1 MWIEELSNGRYKYFE
16 RYKDPYTD
24 KWKKTS
30 VTLDSDSNR
39 AKKEAQKILEGKIK
53 KALRNLKTSEAYFT
67 DILDSWWEFHKKEL
81 RRTSISSLTSNVKL
95 VRETFGLKTKI
106 AKIDPLY
113 VQNYINRLDISRS
126 KLERVKSILNLS
138 FDYAITLGHIKTNPA
153 RQAKLPKKVLTIE
166 DYEKIKN
173 KYLEIETELIP
184 LIKELRRTK
193 RTYRNGLIAEFLFLD
208 GARIGEVVALEDI
221 NYRKNDHD
229 NFIDI
234 FGTLDSVKGYKKAKK
249 EPPKTP
255 AGYRTNKLSRRES
268 EILDEAIQIRDLN
281 KSLNPNWITMDRNYI
296 FVTDRGVPIQRN
308 SFNESIKAANQRLEH
323 PINKPISSHI
333 FRHTLVSYL
342 AEKGVPLKAIMDR
355 VGHEDSETTM
365 KIYTHVTN
373 KMKDK
378 VVDMINE
385 LPL

>member
-1 MWIEELSNGRYKYFE
+1 MWSENHKSGKINFVE
-16 RYKDPYTD
+16 RYRDPYTG
-24 KWKKTS
+24 KWKKAS
-30 VTLDSDSNR
+30 VLMEKDTPR
-39 AKKEAQKILEGKIK
+39 IRKQAQKILDEKI
-53 KALRNLKTSEAYFT
+53 AAILQELNSSEVLYT
-67 DILDSWWEFHKKEL
+67 DVLNNWWKFHQKEL
-81 RRTSISSLTSNVKL
+81 RRTSISSLKSNVQY
-95 VRETFGLKTKI
+95 VRENFGIDVKI
-106 AKIDPLY
+106 SKIDTYY
-113 VQNYINRLDISRS
+113 VQQFINGLELSRPR
-126 KLERVKSILNLS
+126 LERVKSILNQS
-138 FDYAITLGHIKTNPA
+138 FDYAVSLNHIKTNPA

-184 LIKELRRTK
+184 LINELRRTK
-193 RTYRNGLIAEFLFLD
+193 RTYLNSLIAEFLFLD

-221 NYRKNDHD
+221 NYRKDD
-229 NFIDI
+229 NFVDI
-234 FGTLDSVKGYKKAKK
+234 FGTLDSVQGYKKAKK

-255 AGYRTNKLSRRES
+255 AGYRSNKLSKRES
-268 EILDEAIQIRDLN
+268 EILDEAIKIRDLN
-281 KSLNPNWITMDRNYI
+281 KSLSPNWITMDRSYI
-296 FVTDRGVPIQRN
+296 FVTNRGVPIQRN

-373 KMKDK
+373 RMKDK
-378 VVDMINE
+378 VVDVIDE
-385 LPL
+385 LSL

>member
-1 MWIEELSNGRYKYFE
+1 MWIEELSNGKYKYFE
-16 RYKDPYTD
+16 RYKDPYTE
-24 KWKKTS
+24 KWRKVS
-30 VTLDSDSNR
+30 VTLESASNR
-39 AKKEAQKILEGKIK
+39 AKKEAQKILEEKIK
-53 KALRNLKTSEAYFT
+53 TALRNLKTSDAYFT
-67 DILDSWWEFHKKEL
+67 DVLDSWWEFHKKEI
-81 RRTSISSLTSNVKL
+81 RRTSISALTSNVRL

-106 AKIDPLY
+106 TKIDTLY
-113 VQNYINRLDISRS
+113 VQDYINKLDISRP

-138 FDYAITLGHIKTNPA
+138 FDYAVTIEHLKMNPA
-153 RQAKLPKKVLTIE
+153 RQAKLPKKVLTLE

-184 LIKELRRTK
+184 LIQELRRTK
-193 RTYRNGLIAEFLFLD
+193 RTYLNSLIAEFLFLD

-221 NYRKNDHD
+221 NYRKDD

-234 FGTLDSVKGYKKAKK
+234 FGTLDSVQGYKKAKK

-255 AGYRTNKLSRRES
+255 AGYRSNKLSKRES
-268 EILDEAIQIRDLN
+268 EILDEAIKIRDLN
-281 KSLNPNWITMDRNYI
+281 KSLNPNWITMDRSYI
-296 FVTDRGVPIQRN
+296 FVTNRGVPIQRN
-308 SFNESIKAANQRLEH
+308 SFNESIKAATQRLEH
-323 PINKPISSHI
+323 PINTAISSHI
-333 FRHTLVSYL
+333 FRHTLLSYL

-355 VGHEDSETTM
+355 VGHEDSDTTM

>member
-1 MWIEELSNGRYKYFE
+1 MWIEELSNGKYKYFE
-16 RYKDPYTD
+16 RYKDPYTE
-24 KWKKTS
+24 KWRKVS
-30 VTLDSDSNR
+30 VTLESSSNR
-39 AKKEAQKILEGKIK
+39 AKKEAQKILEEKIK
-53 KALRNLKTSEAYFT
+53 TALRNLKTSDAYFT
-67 DILDSWWEFHKKEL
+67 DVLDSWWEFHKKEI
-81 RRTSISSLTSNVKL
+81 RRTSISALTSNVRL

-106 AKIDPLY
+106 TKIDTLY
-113 VQNYINRLDISRS
+113 VQDYINKLDISRP

-138 FDYAITLGHIKTNPA
+138 FDYAVTIGHLKMNPA

-184 LIKELRRTK
+184 LINELRRTK
-193 RTYRNGLIAEFLFLD
+193 RTYLNSLIAEFLFLD

-221 NYRKNDHD
+221 NYRKDD
-229 NFIDI
+229 NFVDI
-234 FGTLDSVKGYKKAKK
+234 FGTLDSVQGYKKAKK

-255 AGYRTNKLSRRES
+255 AGYRSNKLSKRES
-268 EILDEAIQIRDLN
+268 EILDEAIKIRDLN
-281 KSLNPNWITMDRNYI
+281 KSLNPNWITMDRSYI
-296 FVTDRGVPIQRN
+296 FVTNRGVPIQRN
-308 SFNESIKAANQRLEH
+308 SFNESIKAANRRLEH

-355 VGHEDSETTM
+355 VGHEDSDTTM

>member
-1 MWIEELSNGRYKYFE
+1 MWIEELSNGKYKYFE
-16 RYKDPYTD
+16 RYKDPYTE
-24 KWKKTS
+24 KWRKVS
-30 VTLDSDSNR
+30 VTLESSSNR
-39 AKKEAQKILEGKIK
+39 AKKEAQKILEEKIK
-53 KALRNLKTSEAYFT
+53 TALRNLKTSDAYFT
-67 DILDSWWEFHKKEL
+67 DVLDSWWEFHKKEI
-81 RRTSISSLTSNVKL
+81 RRTSISALTSNVRL

-106 AKIDPLY
+106 TKIDTLY
-113 VQNYINRLDISRS
+113 VQDYINKLDISRP

-138 FDYAITLGHIKTNPA
+138 FDYAVTIGHLKMNPA

-184 LIKELRRTK
+184 LINELRRTK
-193 RTYRNGLIAEFLFLD
+193 RTYLNSLIAEFLFLD

-221 NYRKNDHD
+221 NYRKDD
-229 NFIDI
+229 NFVDI
-234 FGTLDSVKGYKKAKK
+234 FGTLDSVQGYKKAKK

-255 AGYRTNKLSRRES
+255 AGYRSNKLSKRES
-268 EILDEAIQIRDLN
+268 EILDEAIKIRDLN
-281 KSLNPNWITMDRNYI
+281 KSLNPNWITMDRSYI
-296 FVTDRGVPIQRN
+296 FVTNRGVPIQRN

-323 PINKPISSHI
+323 SINKPISSHI

-355 VGHEDSETTM
+355 VGHEDSDTTM

>member
-1 MWIEELSNGRYKYFE
+1 MWIEELSNGKYKYFE
-16 RYKDPYTD
+16 RYRDPYTD
-24 KWKKTS
+24 KWKKVS
-30 VTLDSDSNR
+30 ITLETGSNR
-39 AKKEAQKILEGKIK
+39 AKKEAQKILEEKIK
-53 KALRNLKTSEAYFT
+53 TALRNLKTSDAYFT
-67 DILDSWWEFHKKEL
+67 DVLDSWWEFHKKEI
-81 RRTSISSLTSNVKL
+81 RRTSISALTSNVRL

-106 AKIDPLY
+106 TKIDTLY
-113 VQNYINRLDISRS
+113 VQDYINKLDISRP

-138 FDYAITLGHIKTNPA
+138 FDYAVTVGHIKTNPA

-184 LIKELRRTK
+184 LINELRRTK
-193 RTYRNGLIAEFLFLD
+193 RTYLNSLIAEFLFLD

-221 NYRKNDHD
+221 NYRKDD
-229 NFIDI
+229 DFVDI
-234 FGTLDSVKGYKKAKK
+234 FGTLDSVQGYKKAKK

-255 AGYRTNKLSRRES
+255 AGYRSNKLSKRES
-268 EILDEAIQIRDLN
+268 EILDEAIKIRDLN
-281 KSLNPNWITMDRNYI
+281 KSLNPNWITMDRSYI
-296 FVTDRGVPIQRN
+296 FVTNRGVPIQRN
-308 SFNESIKAANQRLEH
+308 SFNESIKAANQRLER

-355 VGHEDSETTM
+355 VGHEDSDTTM

>member
-1 MWIEELSNGRYKYFE
+1 MWSENHKSGKINFVE
-16 RYKDPYTD
+16 RYRDPYTG
-24 KWKKTS
+24 KWKKAS
-30 VTLDSDSNR
+30 VLMEKDTPR
-39 AKKEAQKILEGKIK
+39 IRKQAQKILDEKI
-53 KALRNLKTSEAYFT
+53 AAILQELNSSEVLYT
-67 DILDSWWEFHKKEL
+67 DVLNNWWKFHQKEL
-81 RRTSISSLTSNVKL
+81 RRTSISSLKSNVQY
-95 VRETFGLKTKI
+95 VRENFGIDVKI
-106 AKIDPLY
+106 SKIDTYY
-113 VQNYINRLDISRS
+113 VQQFINGLELSRPR
-126 KLERVKSILNLS
+126 LERVKSILNQS
-138 FDYAITLGHIKTNPA
+138 FDYAVSLNHIKTNPA

-184 LIKELRRTK
+184 LINELRRTK
-193 RTYRNGLIAEFLFLD
+193 RTYLNSLIVEFLFLD

-221 NYRKNDHD
+221 NYRKDD
-229 NFIDI
+229 NFVDI
-234 FGTLDSVKGYKKAKK
+234 FGTLDSVQGYKKAKK

-255 AGYRTNKLSRRES
+255 AGYRSNKLSKRES
-268 EILDEAIQIRDLN
+268 EILDEAIKIRDLN
-281 KSLNPNWITMDRNYI
+281 KNLNPNWITMDRSYI
-296 FVTDRGVPIQRN
+296 FVTNRGVPIQRN

-373 KMKDK
+373 RMKDK
-378 VVDMINE
+378 VVDVIDE
-385 LPL
+385 LSL

>member
-1 MWIEELSNGRYKYFE
+1 MWSENHKSGKINFVE
-16 RYKDPYTD
+16 RYRDPYTG
-24 KWKKTS
+24 KWKKAS
-30 VTLDSDSNR
+30 VLMEKDTPR
-39 AKKEAQKILEGKIK
+39 IRKQAQKILDEKI
-53 KALRNLKTSEAYFT
+53 AAILQELNSSEVLYT
-67 DILDSWWEFHKKEL
+67 DVLNNWWKFHQKEL
-81 RRTSISSLTSNVKL
+81 RRTSISSLKSNVQY
-95 VRETFGLKTKI
+95 VRENFGIDVKI
-106 AKIDPLY
+106 SKIDTYY
-113 VQNYINRLDISRS
+113 VQQFINGLELSRPRI
-126 KLERVKSILNLS
+126 ERVKSILNQS
-138 FDYAITLGHIKTNPA
+138 FDYAVSLNHIKTNPA

-184 LIKELRRTK
+184 LIDELRRTK
-193 RTYRNGLIAEFLFLD
+193 RTYLNSLIAEFLFLD

-221 NYRKNDHD
+221 NYRKDD
-229 NFIDI
+229 NFVDI
-234 FGTLDSVKGYKKAKK
+234 FGTLDSVQGYKKAKK

-255 AGYRTNKLSRRES
+255 AGYRSNKLSKRES
-268 EILDEAIQIRDLN
+268 EILDEAIKIRDLN
-281 KSLNPNWITMDRNYI
+281 KSLNPNWITMDRSYI
-296 FVTDRGVPIQRN
+296 FVTNRGVPIQRN

-373 KMKDK
+373 RMKDK
-378 VVDMINE
+378 VVDVIDE
-385 LPL
+385 LSL

>member
-1 MWIEELSNGRYKYFE
+1 MWIEELSNGKYKYFE
-16 RYKDPYTD
+16 RYKDPYTE
-24 KWKKTS
+24 KWRKVS
-30 VTLDSDSNR
+30 VTLESASNR
-39 AKKEAQKILEGKIK
+39 AKKEAQKILEEKIK
-53 KALRNLKTSEAYFT
+53 TALRNLKTSDAYFT
-67 DILDSWWEFHKKEL
+67 DVLDSWWEFHKKEI
-81 RRTSISSLTSNVKL
+81 RRTSISALTSNVRL

-106 AKIDPLY
+106 TKIDTLY
-113 VQNYINRLDISRS
+113 IQDYINKLDISRP

-138 FDYAITLGHIKTNPA
+138 FDYAVTIGHLKMNPA
-153 RQAKLPKKVLTIE
+153 RQAKLPKKVLTLE

-184 LIKELRRTK
+184 LINELRRTK
-193 RTYRNGLIAEFLFLD
+193 RTYLNSLIAEFLFLD

-221 NYRKNDHD
+221 NYRKDD

-234 FGTLDSVKGYKKAKK
+234 FGTLDSVQGYKKAKK

-255 AGYRTNKLSRRES
+255 AGYRSNKLSKRES
-268 EILDEAIQIRDLN
+268 EILDEAIKIRDLN
-281 KSLNPNWITMDRNYI
+281 KSLNPNWITMDRSYI
-296 FVTDRGVPIQRN
+296 FVTNRGVPIQRN

-323 PINKPISSHI
+323 PINKAISSHI

-355 VGHEDSETTM
+355 IGHEDSDTTM

>member
-1 MWIEELSNGRYKYFE
+1 MWSENHKSGKINFVE
-16 RYKDPYTD
+16 RYRDPYTG
-24 KWKKTS
+24 KWKKAS
-30 VTLDSDSNR
+30 VLMEKDTPR
-39 AKKEAQKILEGKIK
+39 IRKQAQKILDEKI
-53 KALRNLKTSEAYFT
+53 AAILQELNSSEVLYT
-67 DILDSWWEFHKKEL
+67 DVLNNWWKFHQKEL
-81 RRTSISSLTSNVKL
+81 RRTSISSLKSNVQY
-95 VRETFGLKTKI
+95 VRENFGIDVKI
-106 AKIDPLY
+106 SKIDTYY
-113 VQNYINRLDISRS
+113 VQQFINGLELSRPR
-126 KLERVKSILNLS
+126 LERVKSILNQS
-138 FDYAITLGHIKTNPA
+138 FDYAVPLNHIKTNPA

-184 LIKELRRTK
+184 LINELRRTK
-193 RTYRNGLIAEFLFLD
+193 RTYLNSLIAEFLFLD

-221 NYRKNDHD
+221 NYRKDD
-229 NFIDI
+229 NFVDI
-234 FGTLDSVKGYKKAKK
+234 FGTLDSVQGYKKAKK

-255 AGYRTNKLSRRES
+255 AGYRSNKLSKRES
-268 EILDEAIQIRDLN
+268 EILDEAIKIRDLN
-281 KSLNPNWITMDRNYI
+281 KSLNPNWITMDRSYI
-296 FVTDRGVPIQRN
+296 FVTNRGVPIQRN

-373 KMKDK
+373 RMKDK
-378 VVDMINE
+378 VIDVIDE
-385 LPL
+385 LSL

>member
-1 MWIEELSNGRYKYFE
+1 MWIEELSNGKYKYFE
-16 RYKDPYTD
+16 RYKDPYTE
-24 KWKKTS
+24 KWRKVS
-30 VTLDSDSNR
+30 VTLESASNR
-39 AKKEAQKILEGKIK
+39 AKKEAQKILEEKIK
-53 KALRNLKTSEAYFT
+53 TALRNLKTSDAYFT
-67 DILDSWWEFHKKEL
+67 DVLDSWWEFHKKEI
-81 RRTSISSLTSNVKL
+81 RRTSISALTSNVRL

-106 AKIDPLY
+106 TKIDTLY
-113 VQNYINRLDISRS
+113 VQDYINKLDISRP

-138 FDYAITLGHIKTNPA
+138 FDYAVTIGHLKMNPA
-153 RQAKLPKKVLTIE
+153 RQAKLPKKVLTLE

-184 LIKELRRTK
+184 LINELRRTK
-193 RTYRNGLIAEFLFLD
+193 RTYLNSLIAEFLFLD

-221 NYRKNDHD
+221 NYRKED
-229 NFIDI
+229 NFVDI
-234 FGTLDSVKGYKKAKK
+234 FGTLDSVQGYKKAKK

-255 AGYRTNKLSRRES
+255 AGYRSNKLSKRES
-268 EILDEAIQIRDLN
+268 EILDEAIKIRDLN
-281 KSLNPNWITMDRNYI
+281 KSLNPNWITMDRSYI
-296 FVTDRGVPIQRN
+296 FVTNRGVPIQRN

-355 VGHEDSETTM
+355 VGHEDSDTTM

>member
-1 MWIEELSNGRYKYFE
+1 MWSENHKSGKINFVE
-16 RYKDPYTD
+16 RYRDPYTG
-24 KWKKTS
+24 KWKKAS
-30 VTLDSDSNR
+30 VLMEKDTPR
-39 AKKEAQKILEGKIK
+39 IRKQAQKILDEKI
-53 KALRNLKTSEAYFT
+53 AAILQELNSSEVLYT
-67 DILDSWWEFHKKEL
+67 DVLNNWWKFHQKEL
-81 RRTSISSLTSNVKL
+81 RRTSISSLKSNVQY
-95 VRETFGLKTKI
+95 VRENFGIDVKI
-106 AKIDPLY
+106 SKIDTYY
-113 VQNYINRLDISRS
+113 VQQFINGLELSRPRF
-126 KLERVKSILNLS
+126 ERVKSILNQS
-138 FDYAITLGHIKTNPA
+138 FDYAVSLNNIKTNPA

-184 LIKELRRTK
+184 LINELRRTK
-193 RTYRNGLIAEFLFLD
+193 RTYLNSLIAEFLFLD

-221 NYRKNDHD
+221 NYRKDD
-229 NFIDI
+229 NFVDI
-234 FGTLDSVKGYKKAKK
+234 FGTLDSVQGYKKAKK

-255 AGYRTNKLSRRES
+255 AGYRSNKLSKRES
-268 EILDEAIQIRDLN
+268 EILDEAIKIRDLN
-281 KSLNPNWITMDRNYI
+281 KSLNPNWITMDRSYI
-296 FVTDRGVPIQRN
+296 FVTNRGVPIQRN

-373 KMKDK
+373 RMKDK
-378 VVDMINE
+378 VVDVIDE
-385 LPL
+385 LSL

>member
-1 MWIEELSNGRYKYFE
+1 MWIEELSNGKYKYFE
-16 RYKDPYTD
+16 RYKDPYTE
-24 KWKKTS
+24 KWRKVS
-30 VTLDSDSNR
+30 VTLESGSNR
-39 AKKEAQKILEGKIK
+39 AKKEAQKILEEKIK
-53 KALRNLKTSEAYFT
+53 TALRNLKTSDAYFT
-67 DILDSWWEFHKKEL
+67 DVLDSWWEFHKKEI
-81 RRTSISSLTSNVKL
+81 RRTSISALTSNVRL

-106 AKIDPLY
+106 TKIDTLY
-113 VQNYINRLDISRS
+113 VQDYINKLDISRP

-138 FDYAITLGHIKTNPA
+138 FDYAVTIGHLKMNPA
-153 RQAKLPKKVLTIE
+153 RQAKLPKKVLTLE

-184 LIKELRRTK
+184 LINELRRTK
-193 RTYRNGLIAEFLFLD
+193 RTYLNSLIAEFLFLD

-221 NYRKNDHD
+221 NYRKDD
-229 NFIDI
+229 NFVDI
-234 FGTLDSVKGYKKAKK
+234 FGTLDSVQGYKKAKK

-255 AGYRTNKLSRRES
+255 AGYRSNKLSKRES
-268 EILDEAIQIRDLN
+268 EILDEAIKIRDLN
-281 KSLNPNWITMDRNYI
+281 KSLNPNWITMDRSYI
-296 FVTDRGVPIQRN
+296 FVTNRGVPIQRN
-308 SFNESIKAANQRLEH
+308 SFNESIKAANQRLEY

-355 VGHEDSETTM
+355 VGHEDSDTTM

>member
-1 MWIEELSNGRYKYFE
+1 MWSENHKSGKINFVE
-16 RYKDPYTD
+16 RYRDPYTG
-24 KWKKTS
+24 KWKKAS
-30 VTLDSDSNR
+30 VLMEKDTPR
-39 AKKEAQKILEGKIK
+39 IRKQAQKILDEKI
-53 KALRNLKTSEAYFT
+53 AAILQELNSSEVLYT
-67 DILDSWWEFHKKEL
+67 DVLNNWWKFHQKEL
-81 RRTSISSLTSNVKL
+81 RRTSISSLKSNVQY
-95 VRETFGLKTKI
+95 VRENFGIDVKI
-106 AKIDPLY
+106 SKIDTYY
-113 VQNYINRLDISRS
+113 VQQFINGLELSRPR
-126 KLERVKSILNLS
+126 LERVKSILNQS
-138 FDYAITLGHIKTNPA
+138 FDYVVSLNHIKTNPA

-184 LIKELRRTK
+184 LINELRRTK
-193 RTYRNGLIAEFLFLD
+193 RTYLNSLIVEFLFLD

-221 NYRKNDHD
+221 NYRKDD
-229 NFIDI
+229 NFVDI
-234 FGTLDSVKGYKKAKK
+234 FGTLDSVQGYKKAKK

-255 AGYRTNKLSRRES
+255 AGYRSNKLSKRES
-268 EILDEAIQIRDLN
+268 EILDEAIKIRDLN
-281 KSLNPNWITMDRNYI
+281 KSLNPNWITMDRSYI
-296 FVTDRGVPIQRN
+296 FITNRGVPIQRN

-373 KMKDK
+373 RMKDK
-378 VVDMINE
+378 VVDVIDE
-385 LPL
+385 LSL